1 MSLNYIIFDMESKC
15 ILYFSSRLRHDSIIY
30 NKTAVFGKKFW
41 LSAKGEQSWLFE
53 CRQIPQS
60 LYVRGRRPGPVYRG
74 LSAVFLRKSWR
85 RCLELGIS
93 KEKLSAVARSSAVFT
108 IVPSVSIVI
117 GLFTL
122 STVLGIPWPWYRLSV
137 VGSVSYELMAADMVA
152 DGMGYGSVG
161 EMAAQADHTVF
172 GAVMFVMSICILAGI
187 IINIFAVEKIQTGM
201 STLKKKA
208 GRLGHHRQL
217 LLLPGDRGRLHAA
230 DLRLRNSLR
239 PDLPHQHGSGGPV
252 RFVHEALSSQV
263 AGSFI
268 MSISLIVSMAASV
281 LLEQI
286 F

>member
-1 MSLNYIIFDMESKC
+1 MGYFDVANSP
-15 ILYFSSRLRHDSIIY
+15 L
-30 NKTAVFGKKFW
+30 
-41 LSAKGEQSWLFE
+41 
-53 CRQIPQS
+53 
-60 LYVRGRRPGPVYRG
+60 LYVLVAAGVLYIVG

-201 STLKKKA
+201 STLKKKRGDWGTIVNSCFFLGIVAAFTPLIFASGTVYALTFLISMGVA
-208 GRLGHHRQL
+208 GRC
-217 LLLPGDRGRLHAA
+217 A
-230 DLRLRNSLR
+230 LRMR
-239 PDLPHQHGSGGPV
+239 
-252 RFVHEALSSQV
+252 RFHLKWL
-263 AGSFI
+263 GSFI

>member
-1 MSLNYIIFDMESKC
+1 MGYFDVANSP
-15 ILYFSSRLRHDSIIY
+15 L
-30 NKTAVFGKKFW
+30 
-41 LSAKGEQSWLFE
+41 
-53 CRQIPQS
+53 
-60 LYVRGRRPGPVYRG
+60 LYVLVTAGVLYIVG

-201 STLKKKA
+201 STLKKKR
-208 GRLGHHRQL
+208 GDWGTIVNSCFF
-217 LLLPGDRGRLHAA
+217 PGIVAA
-230 DLRLRNSLR
+230 FTPLFFA
-239 PDLPHQHGSGGPV
+239 SGTVYALTFLISMGV
-252 RFVHEALSSQV
+252 AALCALCMRRFHLKWL
-263 AGSFI
+263 GSFI

>member
-1 MSLNYIIFDMESKC
+1 MGYFDVANSP
-15 ILYFSSRLRHDSIIY
+15 L
-30 NKTAVFGKKFW
+30 
-41 LSAKGEQSWLFE
+41 
-53 CRQIPQS
+53 
-60 LYVRGRRPGPVYRG
+60 LYVLVTAGVLYIVG

-201 STLKKKA
+201 STLKKKR
-208 GRLGHHRQL
+208 GDWGTIVNSCFFLGIV
-217 LLLPGDRGRLHAA
+217 AA
-230 DLRLRNSLR
+230 FTPLIFASGTVYA

-263 AGSFI
+263 AGELHHVHLSDRQHGRVRPAGTDILKGGSF
-268 MSISLIVSMAASV
+268 SHEAV
-281 LLEQI
+281 
-286 F
+286 